1 VTITRIN
8 NNIAAINA
16 TRNLNRTTFDLE
28 KSLERLSSGLRINR
42 ASDDASGLTISEKLR
57 SQIRGLN
64 QALKNAEDA
73 VSLVNTAEG
82 ALDETTSIL
91 QRIRELAVKAANTG
105 GLDINAI
112 QAAQDEIDSAIQE
125 ITRIGQDT
133 QFSTRRL
140 LNGGNAITAS
150 AATGYGVTVA
160 QGPATTSLAEG
171 THYLQISQVSAG
183 SLTVTAG
190 SDGLNIG
197 TGSSVANSTFD
208 SGSYAISVSNVFADQ
223 NQTIVTQAWVTTGA
237 GIPTGGVDLK
247 TLDNFNGAPIATGDT
262 ITVTGTVADG
272 TAFNFSYTVAS
283 GADTLAT
290 FITALETAINGA
302 VASSGDDVT
311 ITLGADGA
319 LTIEESA
326 LNVGSQLAISSFS
339 VAGNAVTST
348 ATAAAAGSAVVS
360 VGGGPAQTVAHNSTV
375 TFYGP
380 QPTNEL
386 DPTPEITIT
395 FATLTAGVDTLVAVQ
410 EQWSGSLDGGKA
422 VTFQN
427 GDQEVLFKNG
437 SSAGYTSGEYA
448 LMNFGAALTAGTVQ
462 IAVQN
467 NGLNF
472 HVGANEWQ
480 NITVGIGD
488 LRASNLGRLQNTGET
503 VADINVKTVTGANLA
518 IQIVDAAV
526 EQVSRQ
532 RSYLGAITNRLEKT
546 ISNLGVSAE
555 NLTASESRIRD
566 ADIAYE
572 TTRFTRNQIL
582 LQAGTS
588 ILAQANIAPQS
599 VLQLLGG

>member
-1 VTITRIN
+1 MTITRIN

-91 QRIRELAVKAANTG
+91 QRIRELSVKAANTG

-125 ITRIGQDT
+125 ITRIGQNT

-150 AATGYGVTVA
+150 AATGYGVTLA
-160 QGPATTSLAEG
+160 QGPATTSLAAG
-171 THYLQISQVSAG
+171 THYLQISQTSAG

-190 SDGLNIG
+190 SDGSNIG
-197 TGSSVANSTFD
+197 TGAAVSNSTFET
-208 SGSYAISVSNVFADQ
+208 GSYSISVSNVLADQ
-223 NQTIVTQAWVTTGA
+223 NQGAETEAFALAGGGVATGATLLTAVDNFNGAALVAGDTIAMTGTVADGTAFNFSYTVTGASTLSAFVTALETSINGAVAASGDDVTITLAADGTLAIQENELDVSSQFAITNFAAVVTTTPAVLQSIETQAWVTTGGGA
-237 GIPTGGVDLK
+237 PTGGVDLK
-247 TLDNFNGAPIATGDT
+247 SLDDFNGSALVTGDT

-302 VASSGDDVT
+302 VAASGDDVT
-311 ITLGADGA
+311 ITLLAGGELQIQED
-319 LTIEESA
+319 T
-326 LNVGSQLAISSFS
+326 LNVGSQLAISAFT
-339 VAGNAVTST
+339 VAGNSVTSTATPAAAAVTASNAITST

-360 VGGGPAQTVAHNSTV
+360 VGGGPAQTVAHNATV

-386 DPTPEITIT
+386 DPTPQIEIQ
-395 FATLTAGVDTLVAVQ
+395 FGTLTEGVDTLAVVQ
-410 EQWSGSLDGGKA
+410 EEWSGSLDG
-422 VTFQN
+422 
-427 GDQEVLFKNG
+427 
-437 SSAGYTSGEYA
+437 
-448 LMNFGAALTAGTVQ
+448 
-462 IAVQN
+462 
-467 NGLNF
+467 
-472 HVGANEWQ
+472 VG
-480 NITVGIGD
+480 
-488 LRASNLGRLQNTGET
+488 R
-503 VADINVKTVTGANLA
+503 
-518 IQIVDAAV
+518 
-526 EQVSRQ
+526 
-532 RSYLGAITNRLEKT
+532 
-546 ISNLGVSAE
+546 
-555 NLTASESRIRD
+555 
-566 ADIAYE
+566 
-572 TTRFTRNQIL
+572 
-582 LQAGTS
+582 
-588 ILAQANIAPQS
+588 
-599 VLQLLGG
+599 